1 MTHYGNEYYCPV
13 SLLRVYGLTHL
24 EQWKWDIWEAESR
37 AKQAELE
44 KAAPPHP
51 ATPHEVVAEA
61 TLPAHIIVSD
71 ISTPVISSSEH
82 SVNGVASS
90 PPLAAD
96 TKAHTQSNDLLP
108 SHGKSSS
115 RPPPSTIL
123 KTPSAISISPS
134 ITDTQNK
141 PSTFAS
147 NHDHQP
153 SHIPHDNYPQHSDAL
168 APSPSASS
176 KDTSKS
182 SSIISDQSK
191 SLSVSS
197 TSTPVPENHIVN
209 PNDQTPSNIGNP
221 APSPHIGTGNG
232 SPSSITPS
240 SPTTIILPPPPHPT
254 VAAGGGGESI
264 YRTIMNR
271 LTALEANHTLYTRY
285 TEQQNSAIRDVIKRL
300 SEDVGRLE
308 GMVSPRL
315 F

>member
-1 MTHYGNEYYCPV
+1 M
-13 SLLRVYGLTHL
+13 
-24 EQWKWDIWEAESR
+24 
-37 AKQAELE
+37 
-44 KAAPPHP
+44 
-51 ATPHEVVAEA
+51 
-61 TLPAHIIVSD
+61 
-71 ISTPVISSSEH
+71 SSSER
-82 SVNGVASS
+82 SVDGVASS
-90 PPLAAD
+90 LPLAAD
-96 TKAHTQSNDLLP
+96 TGVHTQSNDLLP

-115 RPPPSTIL
+115 RSPPSE
-123 KTPSAISISPS
+123 TPSANSISPS
-134 ITDTQNK
+134 VTDTQNE
-141 PSTFAS
+141 PFTFAS

-153 SHIPHDNYPQHSDAL
+153 SHVPHDNYPQYSDAFV
-168 APSPSASS
+168 PSPSASF

-182 SSIISDQSK
+182 SFINSDQSK
-191 SLSVSS
+191 ALSVSS

-209 PNDQTPSNIGNP
+209 PNVQTPSNIGNP

-240 SPTTIILPPPPHPT
+240 SPTTIILPPPPLPT

-285 TEQQNSAIRDVIKRL
+285 IEQQNSAIRDVIKRL

-308 GMVSPRL
+308 GMVSLRS

>member
-1 MTHYGNEYYCPV
+1 M
-13 SLLRVYGLTHL
+13 
-24 EQWKWDIWEAESR
+24 
-37 AKQAELE
+37 
-44 KAAPPHP
+44 
-51 ATPHEVVAEA
+51 
-61 TLPAHIIVSD
+61 PAHIAVSD
-71 ISTPVISSSEH
+71 ISTSVISSSER
-82 SVNGVASS
+82 SIDGVASS
-90 PPLAAD
+90 PSLAAD
-96 TKAHTQSNDLLP
+96 AKAHTQSNDLLP

-115 RPPPSTIL
+115 RPPPS
-123 KTPSAISISPS
+123 KTPSANSISPS

-141 PSTFAS
+141 LFTSAS

-153 SHIPHDNYPQHSDAL
+153 SHIPHDDHPQYSNAYV
-168 APSPSASS
+168 PSPSASS
-176 KDTSKS
+176 RDTSKS

-197 TSTPVPENHIVN
+197 TSAPVLPENHIVN
-209 PNDQTPSNIGNP
+209 SNVQTPSNIGNP

-240 SPTTIILPPPPHPT
+240 SPTTIILPPPPLPT

-285 TEQQNSAIRDVIKRL
+285 IEQQNSAIRDVIKRL

-308 GMVSPRL
+308 GMVSLRS